1 MNYNEE
7 IDKIVANYQHPC
19 DAEVP
24 AGYYRRVMWE
34 KYNTTLENK
43 GPAVNEEWLTEVIP
57 VDKRVYDKNPFGFVS
72 DPLPYPTST
81 DPITGLPTDP
91 ALECTGV
98 WSTKI
103 GYCFTSQAELEQ
115 YVKDIGSTLIG
126 NNWYGADLSK
136 SNLFKNSKELE
147 LYKLENTGAIW
158 TKSGPK
164 VDNRTCMRYNDSTK
178 SATLIDF
185 DRSGQRTAYLKHY
198 DDRPCTFVGMKVYP
212 HADTSIPGLP
222 IAVAVAAAALPI
234 IAGPCLPISFGFP
247 YSGISEAMM
256 KAWNTTRHN
265 FKLAFNGLAGL
276 TEGIGDQIAT
286 MYDGLSVSMEE
297 LGNAALAMSQYA
309 LQMAWAKF
317 TEVISTALNIVG
329 GAWDMIK
336 NFLPK
341 ITIAGISIDILEL
354 CTSPNGVQALKAQ
367 ITQNVSQVIDD
378 IYTVIGSSYRYAI
391 EYVKMTARDI
401 VDALTDLYDWAWC
414 QLQMAGVALCKL
426 LGDLAQIWSMPPIVP
441 NPVWAAILAVRN
453 ILMQI
458 KPLDVILSG
467 NFPGFTAADLYDQC
481 MAFIKEKRDQ
491 VFAQVELIEQQ
502 LREKYKEQ
510 LELIQ
515 EYKEK
520 FRRFEQYKN
529 GMWEYIKEE
538 TTEYYEQQ
546 LAELQAKIDK
556 IKIVIDALNVSK
568 EDLLKSCEDVFKMG
582 MEQLKKL
589 PIIAQVNE
597 FLGMVGV
604 GIDNIVDVVKNVTT
618 GNSSLYKDFVDGCRA
633 LKDACKTIF
642 NQIATL
648 ALSKV
653 TQWVNKL
660 LAIIG
665 LIIQFPEVSFCVP
678 QIEYPKLDLGEIP

>member
-1 MNYNEE
+1 
-7 IDKIVANYQHPC
+7 
-19 DAEVP
+19 
-24 AGYYRRVMWE
+24 
-34 KYNTTLENK
+34 
-43 GPAVNEEWLTEVIP
+43 
-57 VDKRVYDKNPFGFVS
+57 
-72 DPLPYPTST
+72 
-81 DPITGLPTDP
+81 
-91 ALECTGV
+91 
-98 WSTKI
+98 
-103 GYCFTSQAELEQ
+103 
-115 YVKDIGSTLIG
+115 
-126 NNWYGADLSK
+126 
-136 SNLFKNSKELE
+136 
-147 LYKLENTGAIW
+147 
-158 TKSGPK
+158 
-164 VDNRTCMRYNDSTK
+164 
-178 SATLIDF
+178 
-185 DRSGQRTAYLKHY
+185 
-198 DDRPCTFVGMKVYP
+198 
-212 HADTSIPGLP
+212 
-222 IAVAVAAAALPI
+222 
-234 IAGPCLPISFGFP
+234 
-247 YSGISEAMM
+247 
-256 KAWNTTRHN
+256 
-265 FKLAFNGLAGL
+265 
-276 TEGIGDQIAT
+276 
-286 MYDGLSVSMEE
+286 
-297 LGNAALAMSQYA
+297 
-309 LQMAWAKF
+309 
-317 TEVISTALNIVG
+317 
-329 GAWDMIK
+329 
-336 NFLPK
+336 
-341 ITIAGISIDILEL
+341 
-354 CTSPNGVQALKAQ
+354 
-367 ITQNVSQVIDD
+367 
-378 IYTVIGSSYRYAI
+378 
-391 EYVKMTARDI
+391 
-401 VDALTDLYDWAWC
+401 
-414 QLQMAGVALCKL
+414 
-426 LGDLAQIWSMPPIVP
+426 
-441 NPVWAAILAVRN
+441 
-453 ILMQI
+453 MQI